1 MKRLHK
7 KPDNRRGVVTVEF
20 AIVAPV
26 IFLMFFGALEFAA
39 VNLVRQTA
47 SNAAYEGAR
56 VLVVPGA
63 NSDEAKTVAEQML
76 YEIGDPRAYLLPD
89 VVCDFSTAQLKQ
101 LGDNLVVIGT
111 KFDKLLDRK
120 LPRIDLQRFVINAAQ

>member
-76 YEIGDPRAYLLPD
+76 VNIGVANGATVNVEETTEEVTVTVTIPADRNSWGLSRLFGGITVAQKCRLSRE
-89 VVCDFSTAQLKQ
+89 VSTAL
-101 LGDNLVVIGT
+101 
-111 KFDKLLDRK
+111 
-120 LPRIDLQRFVINAAQ
+120 